1 MEDYVSYAFLEN
13 LRKEDKKKEGKRA
26 LSITP
31 IDFEN
36 YKVEKLGE
44 GILSLSDLLALK
56 EWTESTLKTKAHQI
70 EFFVMYSQKSPRY
83 WLKDITKKDEQGNYS
98 ISIDL
103 ERFIKSKSAEKYEK
117 NGAAFFIPDNYE
129 LAKKVMSEF
138 KKIHPN
144 KEFKIIENHFRECAN
159 WESKNFLN

>member
-1 MEDYVSYAFLEN
+1 MSRNLAIKSILNMEEN
-13 LRKEDKKKEGKRA
+13 EEIIG
-26 LSITP
+26 TTGP
-31 IDFEN
+31 G
-36 YKVEKLGE
+36 V
-44 GILSLSDLLALK
+44 DLLNDNLTQEEWNALCVVHRM
-56 EWTESTLKTKAHQI
+56 TNRL
-70 EFFVMYSQKSPRY
+70 
-83 WLKDITKKDEQGNYS
+83 DIGIRFDYS

-159 WESKNFLN
+159 WESKKLSELKLLADFITVGYICSTLTTNFKI

>member
-1 MEDYVSYAFLEN
+1 MAIKSILNMEEN
-13 LRKEDKKKEGKRA
+13 EEIIG
-26 LSITP
+26 TTGP
-31 IDFEN
+31 G
-36 YKVEKLGE
+36 V
-44 GILSLSDLLALK
+44 DLLNDNLTQEEWNALCVVHRM
-56 EWTESTLKTKAHQI
+56 TNRL
-70 EFFVMYSQKSPRY
+70 
-83 WLKDITKKDEQGNYS
+83 DIGIRFDYS

>member
-1 MEDYVSYAFLEN
+1 MAIKSILNMEEN
-13 LRKEDKKKEGKRA
+13 EEIIG
-26 LSITP
+26 TTGP
-31 IDFEN
+31 G
-36 YKVEKLGE
+36 V
-44 GILSLSDLLALK
+44 DLLNDNLNQEEWNALCVVHRM
-56 EWTESTLKTKAHQI
+56 TNRL
-70 EFFVMYSQKSPRY
+70 
-83 WLKDITKKDEQGNYS
+83 DIGIRFDYS